1 VYTVLLLSR
10 NRTWKNFVFPG
21 SGRALLVGFGMALLW
36 YFDAVAYG
44 RGASALGKLGTV
56 AGWPVFVSSMMIFS
70 TMWGFVTGE
79 WKNANRRALR
89 YMFSGL
95 AVLVI
100 ASGFSIL
107 AKIM

>member
-1 VYTVLLLSR
+1 
-10 NRTWKNFVFPG
+10 
-21 SGRALLVGFGMALLW
+21 MALLW
-36 YFDAVAYG
+36 YFDASAYG
-44 RGASALGKLGTV
+44 RGVSVLGKLGTV

-89 YMFSGL
+89 LMLSGL